1 MDVSEAIQLRR
12 AYRSLD
18 PVEITPELIE
28 KLGTA
33 AHLTPSCFNKQ
44 PWRFV
49 FVYDPEQLDA
59 LHPALSK
66 GNEWV
71 FKASLII
78 VVCSKLDR
86 DCVVKEREYH
96 LFDVGM
102 SVGLIMLQATELGL
116 VAHPIAGFDSRLIK
130 EVLGIPEDE
139 TLITIVNCGV
149 RSEAV
154 DPALSDWQK
163 EAEVQRPPRLPLEE
177 LVRHNH
183 W

>member
-1 MDVSEAIQLRR
+1 MDVSQAIQLRR

-18 PVEITPELIE
+18 PAEITPEVIE

-33 AHLTPSCFNKQ
+33 AQLTCSCFNKQ

-49 FVYDPEQLDA
+49 FVYDPKQLEA
-59 LHPALSK
+59 LRPALNK

-78 VVCSKLDR
+78 AVCSQLER

-102 SVGLIMLQATELGL
+102 AVGFMLLQATELGL
-116 VAHPIAGFDSRLIK
+116 VAHPIAGFDSGKIK
-130 EVLGIPEDE
+130 EVLGIPEE
-139 TLITIVNCGV
+139 EHLITIVNCGV
-149 RSEAV
+149 HSTTI

-163 EAEVQRPPRLPLEE
+163 EAEVTRPPRLPLEE
-177 LVRHNH
+177 IVHHNH